1 MLSLI
6 IQPKCVSQQS
16 LFSILPL
23 AILSSTYHPMLCPEI
38 RSFAPLIYRLSLFL
52 SIPAP
57 LCYLYLTFFYLSYR
71 RLYSFPPSLSVYFLS
86 QRRAWFTS
94 WSTISES
101 KKSRAKSKPQSA
113 GLQLVQSRQRWWR
126 RYRVKALCQWATEED
141 RFAISLS
148 FSAI

>member
-57 LCYLYLTFFYLSYR
+57 LCYLSLTFFYLSYR
-71 RLYSFPPSLSVYFLS
+71 RLYSFPPSLSIFLS

-101 KKSRAKSKPQSA
+101 KKSGAKSKPQSA
-113 GLQLVQSRQRWWR
+113 VSQLVQSQQRP
-126 RYRVKALCQWATEED
+126 
-141 RFAISLS
+141 
-148 FSAI
+148 